1 MDKKIT
7 FSLFEVSLR
16 IKNTLEAE
24 FPNTVWIVGEISEIK
39 ENPSGHCYLE
49 LVEKDS
55 DNDQPKAKARATI
68 WSRNYRM
75 IKPFFETSTGR
86 RLGAGIKV
94 LVQCVI
100 NYHPLYGLSV
110 NIVDIDPTFTIGDL
124 ERIRQQTINR
134 LIAEGVMGMNNE
146 IPLPLLPKRIAVIS
160 SPTAAGFE
168 DFGNQLHNNP
178 YGYAF
183 FVKLFAATM
192 QGDKAEESIINA
204 LERINDSIN
213 TWDIVAIIRGGG
225 SQIDLGCF
233 DSYNIAN
240 NIAQFPIPVVTGI
253 GHEKDVTI
261 ADMVAHTRL
270 KTPTAVAEFFINQ
283 FVNAENWLVEAND
296 DFNDAV
302 KQVIGLNVQTLS
314 KISNRIIPLILK
326 STRNENIRLQK
337 LIHYNHDEATKFLS
351 KSNLDLSRFTNR
363 FNYQVKLAISTS
375 NQVLKEYKKW
385 LTFEPKTR
393 LSILTK
399 ELKQVERNMHTVDPV
414 NVLKRGYSITL
425 YEGKPLKNGQ
435 DVNPNDEVKT
445 ILSSGQLVSVVKEVK
460 RELPRKN

>member
-7 FSLFEVSLR
+7 FSLFEVSQR
-16 IKNTLEAE
+16 IKNALELE
-24 FPNTVWIVGEISEIK
+24 FPTTVWIVGEISEIK

-49 LVEKDS
+49 LVEKDT

-68 WSRNYRM
+68 WSRSFRM

-124 ERIRQQTINR
+124 EMVRQQTINR

-168 DFGNQLHNNP
+168 DFANQLHNNS

-183 FVKLFAATM
+183 FVKLFAASM

-204 LERINDSIN
+204 LERINESVDM
-213 TWDIVAIIRGGG
+213 WDIVAIIRGGG

-233 DSYNIAN
+233 DNYNLAN

-253 GHEKDVTI
+253 GHEKDVSI

-283 FVNAENWLVEAND
+283 FVNAENWLMEAND
-296 DFNDAV
+296 DFTDAV
-302 KQVIGLNVQTLS
+302 KHVVGLNVQTLS
-314 KISNRIIPLILK
+314 KISNRIIPSVIR
-326 STRNENIRLQK
+326 STQYENIRLQK
-337 LIHYNHDEATKFLS
+337 IIHSNHEEATKFLG
-351 KSNLDLSRFTNR
+351 KSNLILNKFTNR
-363 FNYQVKLAISTS
+363 FNIHVKLAIGKK
-375 NQVLKEYKKW
+375 NQELKQYKKW
-385 LTFEPKTR
+385 LMLEPKTK
-393 LSILTK
+393 LGILTN
-399 ELKQVERNMHTVDPV
+399 ELKQIERNLHSVDPK
-414 NVLKRGYSITL
+414 NVLKRGFSITL
-425 YEGKPLKNGQ
+425 YKGKPLKNGH
-435 DVNPNDEVKT
+435 DINPSDEVET
-445 ILSSGQLVSVVKEVK
+445 ILCTGKLVSVVKEVK
-460 RELPRKN
+460 RQ